1 MFFYHHDHRE
11 QEDENSFYNLHEV
24 FMALHLALYLVREQ
38 ACVSPHRIT
47 ILTTY
52 NAQLNQLENERAQG
66 DWSWLEEVRMAVVDS
81 FQGEENDV
89 IILSLVRNNTRNS
102 VGFLRTNNRICVAL
116 SRARNGL
123 YILGSMTMLA
133 KANPLWARME
143 RVLIENGEIGEEFPL
158 QCNNHKHVIRLVNSE
173 IFVLLILSQFVG
185 QGTER
190 FHILWRNLRSSPHVW
205 PRLARV
211 PQGKCVSQIQVRCF
225 RHQNIALWSHGQ
237 NEVFQQHS

>member
-1 MFFYHHDHRE
+1 MLTKHLSVQVFFYHHDHRE

-24 FMALHLALYLVREQ
+24 FMALLLALYLVREED
-38 ACVSPHRIT
+38 VSPHCIT

-89 IILSLVRNNTRNS
+89 IILSLVRNNTRNA

-123 YILGSMTMLA
+123 YILGNMTMLA

-158 QCNNHKHVIRLVNSE
+158 QCNNHKYVIRLVNSQPTYR
-173 IFVLLILSQFVG
+173 FFALLILS
-185 QGTER
+185 
-190 FHILWRNLRSSPHVW
+190 
-205 PRLARV
+205 
-211 PQGKCVSQIQVRCF
+211 
-225 RHQNIALWSHGQ
+225 
-237 NEVFQQHS
+237 